1 MYLNLNIL
9 PILDNSMKLIVLAS
23 LFSAVLAIDPVVKL
37 CQSPGMF
44 AMTFDQGP
52 AIYTGAVLDAFDSR
66 GVKATFH
73 PIVTYLSEASVVAN
87 LQRAAAEGHTI
98 GLSIEANLNLAE
110 MTDSE
115 IVDAVYSRAEIIEQ
129 IIGFK
134 PVFLRIPNYKDLSN
148 EQIKLIISKGFILTT
163 YNLDSY
169 DYSSPNVLQSYKNV
183 LDLLSINTKGAFI
196 SVQRD
201 YIQESANA
209 TPEIIDYIMEKGYTL
224 VPLDKCVRN
233 APVRGRNEDKPS
245 TKNPKT
251 PSTPIGGK
259 TETTS
264 DVNAMVVAAAFPLFL
279 LLA

>member
-1 MYLNLNIL
+1 
-9 PILDNSMKLIVLAS
+9 MKGFLIAAVAL
-23 LFSAVLAIDPVVKL
+23 LSAPLVLAIDPVVKL

-66 GVKATFH
+66 NVKATFH

-87 LQRAAAEGHTI
+87 LQRAASEGHTI

-110 MTDSE
+110 LSDAE
-115 IVDAVYSRAEIIEQ
+115 IIDAVQSRAEIIEQ
-129 IIGFK
+129 IVGFK
-134 PVFLRIPNYKDLSN
+134 PTFLRIPNYKDLSSD
-148 EQIKLIISKGFILTT
+148 QIRLIISKGYIITT

-183 LDLLSINTKGAFI
+183 LDLLSPNTKGAFI

-201 YIQESANA
+201 YIQDSANA
-209 TPEIIDYIMEKGYTL
+209 TPDIIDYVMEKGYTL
-224 VPLDKCVRN
+224 VSLDKCVRN
-233 APVRGRNEDKPS
+233 APVRGKNDDKNGGSVPKIP
-245 TKNPKT
+245 KNPSS
-251 PSTPIGGK
+251 PVGGK
-259 TETTS
+259 TAAGS
-264 DVNAMVVAAAFPLFL
+264 DAKAVFVGGFAVAALL